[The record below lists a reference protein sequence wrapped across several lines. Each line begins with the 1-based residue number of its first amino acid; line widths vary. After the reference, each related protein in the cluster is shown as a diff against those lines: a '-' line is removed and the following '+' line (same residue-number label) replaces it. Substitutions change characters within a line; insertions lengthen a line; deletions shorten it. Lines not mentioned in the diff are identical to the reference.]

1 MRRPL
6 ELLLPRR
13 RQWSW
18 WAILASVGVHVL
30 LLSVRA
36 TDWFGSAEAPPNVM
50 YIPIPSAITQIDMA
64 YREVAKPS
72 RPRPRPLDLPEVEV
86 PVAPN
91 APEPVAE
98 ITAVQPGALPRAL
111 VDSAAGLPSP
121 EGTGR
126 QSIPRL
132 RPALGEGKLWVR
144 PLPLPPR
151 ELAQRLTRSHYE
163 LIDSAVSEIVQAYID
178 SIIRTPVP
186 FDSRP
191 PSWTTQIGGKTFGI
205 DSKNIYLGGLK
216 IPTAI
221 LALLPIP
228 AASNIDLRSA
238 HRMADIQADLQYA
251 AQRAQTMEEFKR
263 AIKDVREKRER
274 ELEFQRNQRRTA
286 ADSTKKP

>member
-6 ELLLPRR
+6 DLLLPRR

-18 WAILASVGVHVL
+18 WAILASVGIHVL

-36 TDWFGSAEAPPNVM
+36 TDWFGTVGQLPNVM
-50 YIPIPSAITQIDMA
+50 YIPIPSEITQLDMT
-64 YREVAKPS
+64 YREGPKPA
-72 RPRPRPLDLPEVEV
+72 RPRPRLLEPPEIEA
-86 PVAPN
+86 PVAPK
-91 APEPVAE
+91 APEPAAQ
-98 ITAVQPGALPRAL
+98 ISAAQPGDLPRAP
-111 VDSAAGLPSP
+111 VDSAAGIPSP

-126 QSIPRL
+126 QSVPLL

-163 LIDSAVSEIVQAYID
+163 LVDSAVSEIVQSYID
-178 SIIRTPVP
+178 SIMRTPVP
-186 FDSRP
+186 FDARP

-205 DSKNIYLGGLK
+205 DSKSIYLGGLK
-216 IPTAI
+216 IPTAL

-228 AASNIDLRSA
+228 AVSNIDLRSA
-238 HRMADIQADLQYA
+238 HRMQDIQADLQYA
-251 AQRAQTMEEFKR
+251 ALRAQTMEEFKR

-274 ELEFQRNQRRTA
+274 ELEFQRNQHRTP
-286 ADSTKKP
+286 ADSVKKP